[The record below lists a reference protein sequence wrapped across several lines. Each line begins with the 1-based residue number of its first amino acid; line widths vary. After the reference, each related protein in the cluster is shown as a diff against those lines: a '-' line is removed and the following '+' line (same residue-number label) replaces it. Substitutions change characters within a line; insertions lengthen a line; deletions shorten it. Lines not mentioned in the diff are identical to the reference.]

1 MQEKLNK
8 IRNQIKELKRKEAQL
23 MLQLVKEKAKVR
35 DTLKIPGITKTTW
48 KKLEGQV
55 NRSTLYRRV
64 EKLTA

>member
-64 EKLTA
+64 KKLTA